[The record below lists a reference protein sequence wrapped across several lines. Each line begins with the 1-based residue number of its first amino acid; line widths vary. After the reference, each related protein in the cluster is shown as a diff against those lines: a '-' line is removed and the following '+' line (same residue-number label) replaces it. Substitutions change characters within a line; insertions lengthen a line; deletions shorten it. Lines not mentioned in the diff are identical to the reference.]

1 MSITCPLISTS
12 PYQTTSCVLSASWS
26 LSLDSCIGSCQQPR
40 CLMDGDP
47 SVLHVQTVPQVD
59 AACRDE
65 TSATTK
71 LAAGGWADRRQC
83 VLISQRALRLIY
95 FSDMRRRDRKQQQLC
110 LFLSERLLW
119 GFEVISWTARTV
131 KKQACVK
138 SSGQSRH
145 EHHYKFIKSQVS
157 EVRCIFRVIAAH
169 PPHATRLGLPKNCLA
184 TLRVKMQSKIIS
196 WHLVECNCVC
206 RTKCIRDVRGGVFY
220 GSSGSSAVWCL
231 FNCLEW
237 CHWTL

>member
-119 GFEVISWTARTV
+119 GFEVISWTASV
-131 KKQACVK
+131 CQKQWPVQTWASLQVHKVTGFRGQMYLQGHRCTPSACNTP
-138 SSGQSRH
+138 G
-145 EHHYKFIKSQVS
+145 
-157 EVRCIFRVIAAH
+157 IAEELSCYIAGEN
-169 PPHATRLGLPKNCLA
+169 AKQNNILTSCW
-184 TLRVKMQSKIIS
+184 V
-196 WHLVECNCVC
+196 
-206 RTKCIRDVRGGVFY
+206 
-220 GSSGSSAVWCL
+220 
-231 FNCLEW
+231 
-237 CHWTL
+237 